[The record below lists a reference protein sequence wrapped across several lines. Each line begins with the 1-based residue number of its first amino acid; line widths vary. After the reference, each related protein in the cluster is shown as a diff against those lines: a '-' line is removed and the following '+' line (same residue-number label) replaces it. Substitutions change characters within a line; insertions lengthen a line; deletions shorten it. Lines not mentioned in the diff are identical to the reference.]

1 MMNLKKESLL
11 GSVGISILIVLLGT
25 FIICCPLLK
34 INDLNLVYRIFFL
47 VYALIQLGQFLLL
60 YKKKDY
66 TNIFAFLISIF
77 FLIISFPFNLVA
89 DPKIIALSLL
99 VWILVIA
106 LVKLKKAD
114 YYHDHK
120 SRVWC
125 IEVGYLVM
133 FLLSGVLTCL
143 NFYNSTE
150 IQILVL
156 GYFVLICGILEV
168 QESLLLYLTKGKLK

>member
-1 MMNLKKESLL
+1 M
-11 GSVGISILIVLLGT
+11 
-25 FIICCPLLK
+25 
-34 INDLNLVYRIFFL
+34 
-47 VYALIQLGQFLLL
+47 
-60 YKKKDY
+60 
-66 TNIFAFLISIF
+66 
-77 FLIISFPFNLVA
+77 
-89 DPKIIALSLL
+89 ALSLL
-99 VWILVIA
+99 VWILVIT

-125 IEVGYLVM
+125 IEVGFLVM

-143 NFYNSTE
+143 NFYNQVET
-150 IQILVL
+150 QILVL